1 MMEPLET
8 FVVESAI
15 KSEAEQYKEILSDA
29 MSDLVL
35 ARAIGRIKVVIRP
48 EDTLFQMAM
57 VLRGSQPPVKTIDFA
72 NVRTA
77 TYGKSGV
84 QIDIINEHYLPQLL
98 EKLWAKYG
106 QGNVSQPE
114 RKTVSVICENP
125 HHEMPVIE
133 QMVVDDPQRTLNA
146 RLVDMAIRVTPEG
159 FRVRHHSLEGNHFIF
174 VATED
179 VMKEEWIEET
189 HRMLEEL
196 SGGKISGSSA

>member
-1 MMEPLET
+1 MEPLET

-29 MSDLVL
+29 ISDLVL

-48 EDTLFQMAM
+48 EDTVFQMAM
-57 VLRGSQPPVKTIDFA
+57 VLRGSQSPVKTIDFA
-72 NVRTA
+72 HVRIGA
-77 TYGKSGV
+77 YGKSGV
-84 QIDIINEHYLPQLL
+84 QIEITNEHYLPQLL
-98 EKLWAKYG
+98 DKLWAKYG
-106 QGNVSQPE
+106 QGNVRQPE
-114 RKTVSVICENP
+114 RKTVNVICEKP
-125 HHEMPVIE
+125 HDEITVIE

-146 RLVDMAIRVTPEG
+146 RLVDMTIRVTPEG

-179 VMKEEWIEET
+179 VMKQEWIEET

-196 SGGKISGSSA
+196 IGGKISGISV